1 MGGACGST
9 APCHFFKVLS
19 GALRPPHADDDDGSA
34 VLLPDAPV
42 ERYAA
47 RAVALAER
55 ALSELP
61 PGRARAARLREIL
74 EHSSARGHGSDALL
88 RLALRGSADGT
99 AMRTLCACAERFGIG
114 VSAAAALIVAEQLRC
129 AALCRFRS
137 ASRRL

>member
-1 MGGACGST
+1 MGGACAST

-19 GALRPPHADDDDGSA
+19 AALRPPHADDDDGSA

-61 PGRARAARLREIL
+61 PGR
-74 EHSSARGHGSDALL
+74 
-88 RLALRGSADGT
+88 LRGSADGT